1 MGLNGGNKMSGLDKI
16 VDLTNEL
23 YTVYESF
30 IHHPNFN
37 MLEDEEKNEMR
48 DSMGIIGNLLTK
60 VAYVQSL
67 VSNDGEKIKEGK
79 EPEY

>member
-1 MGLNGGNKMSGLDKI
+1 LGLNGGNKMSGLDKI

>member
-1 MGLNGGNKMSGLDKI
+1 MSGLDKI

-48 DSMGIIGNLLTK
+48 DSMGIIGNLLTT

>member
-1 MGLNGGNKMSGLDKI
+1 MSGLDKI